1 MKFALVINCAGAW
14 AGEVAKMA
22 GIGTGE
28 GVMSIP
34 LPVEPRYGIME
45 GNEIVFNQIKN

>member
-28 GVMSIP
+28 GIMSIP
-34 LPVEPRYGIME
+34 LPVEPR
-45 GNEIVFNQIKN
+45 